1 MFQRLGQMVLKPQCK
16 GIRRVRV
23 NALRVQLNRFLAFV
37 QRGSCQRQ
45 VMMVLKAIGR
55 PFRHEARPFVR
66 DLLTPDVL
74 RRRGLFKP
82 AAVAKLLDEH
92 ESGFADHGS
101 QIWALINL
109 ELWQRLFIDA
119 PVRAPEAAAFLS

>member
-1 MFQRLGQMVLKPQCK
+1 MERKYLLKKVARKWLPAEIIERKKK
-16 GIRRVRV
+16 GFPVPV
-23 NALRVQLNRFLAFV
+23 SVW
-37 QRGSCQRQ
+37 
-45 VMMVLKAIGR
+45 
-55 PFRHEARPFVR
+55 FRHEARPFVR

-119 PVRAPEAAAFLS
+119 PVRAPEAAACLS